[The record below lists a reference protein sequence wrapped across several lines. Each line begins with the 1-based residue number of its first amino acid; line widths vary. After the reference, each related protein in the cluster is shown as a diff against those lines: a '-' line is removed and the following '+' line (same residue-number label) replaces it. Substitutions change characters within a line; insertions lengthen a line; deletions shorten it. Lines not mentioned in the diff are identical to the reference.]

1 MTGHEHI
8 RILKRFSLVGRAG
21 GTREQTAKA
30 PSRCQPR
37 DRPEH
42 FHYYLRS
49 PQYTVHVHV
58 SWHSCVYAGMA
69 CTDTHEQSGDQQST
83 HSQQRRPASAD
94 VDDNKERTVSLRT
107 RACVARGKLDLKQQ
121 VRALRAQA
129 REPASP
135 SRTSHRTKRVAGKKK
150 TADQGNR
157 ISDDFG

>member
-1 MTGHEHI
+1 MIICVIGGHRAYLGVIHHEHI

-21 GTREQTAKA
+21 ETREQMAKA
-30 PSRCQPR
+30 PSRCQPL

-83 HSQQRRPASAD
+83 HSRQRRPASAEFYD
-94 VDDNKERTVSLRT
+94 TTERTVARNASQAKKNADHGT
-107 RACVARGKLDLKQQ
+107 RM
-121 VRALRAQA
+121 
-129 REPASP
+129 
-135 SRTSHRTKRVAGKKK
+135 
-150 TADQGNR
+150 
-157 ISDDFG
+157 SDDFREAVP